1 VAPLLLPLLCALGL
15 GPARAAEPQVKLRV
29 DPQLIVDLAHDRPGE
44 DTIDAVTRFG
54 LWLRVPQGSGTFFA
68 GARGQHLVLWGPSGS
83 ELDGGG
89 LEAAFELRLDETGW
103 QGPAGPLWI
112 AAGNLYLPR
121 GALVAL
127 SPLDVLNGQDLRAGL
142 ATPPEVRRLPSP
154 AVQLELGQ
162 RWIWSA
168 TLLPVGAADRVPLWG
183 TDSSLIRQGMLEGA
197 VQDLAARPS
206 DPVVDDLYEDLFDVL
221 GQSLQELDAQ
231 TRRGLE
237 GALLSAGLPSPV
249 LDAAEVAGGL
259 KGSLGPVD
267 IELMAATLRA
277 RRPLIVASP
286 KVQEQ
291 LTAPTLPGV
300 ADLGDLAEL
309 LEDPIQLKRPRTGVF
324 GAAASGTAGAFG
336 LKAEGAFTTQRPIQT
351 AGVGGALSPVVSAAA
366 GVDRTLGTVVT
377 VGLEAR
383 FEHLTAPPPYP
394 LMFSQDDV
402 LMAAFLDA
410 RLLRQRLSLSGA
422 GLYDLNFSELA
433 LTPQA
438 SFAIDDRWR
447 VQLGALLVAGPRRA
461 PQTFEEALAYGG
473 GPIGALGDTEHVSVG
488 LSWAR

>member
-1 VAPLLLPLLCALGL
+1 VAPLLLPLLWALGL
-15 GPARAAEPQVKLRV
+15 GAARAAEPQVKVRV

-68 GARGQHLVLWGPSGS
+68 GARGQGLGLWGPSEDDDAS
-83 ELDGGG
+83 GG
-89 LEAAFELRLDETGW
+89 LETAFELRLDETGW

-121 GALVAL
+121 GALTAL
-127 SPLDVLNGQDLRAGL
+127 SPLDVLNGQDLQAGL
-142 ATPPEVRRLPSP
+142 ATPPEVRRLPTP

-197 VQDLAARPS
+197 VQGLGARPS
-206 DPVVDDLYEDLFDVL
+206 DALVDDLYAGIFDAL
-221 GQSLQELDAQ
+221 GQSLQDLDAQ

-237 GALLSAGLPSPV
+237 GALLSAGLPSP
-249 LDAAEVAGGL
+249 LRDAAEVAGGL
-259 KGSLGPVD
+259 EGSLGPLD
-267 IELMAATLRA
+267 IELMAASIRA

-286 KVQEQ
+286 EVQEQ
-291 LTAPTLPGV
+291 LAAETLPGA
-300 ADLGDLAEL
+300 ADLDNLPEL

-324 GAAASGTAGAFG
+324 GVAVSGTAGPWG
-336 LKAEGAFTTQRPIQT
+336 LKAEGAATTNRPVQ
-351 AGVGGALSPVVSAAA
+351 ARGVGGALSPALSAAA
-366 GVDRTLGTVVT
+366 GVDRLLGPVVN
-377 VGLEAR
+377 VGVEAR
-383 FEHLTAPPPYP
+383 FEHLTEPPPFA
-394 LMFSQDDV
+394 LMFSQNNV
-402 LMAAFLDA
+402 LMAAFVDA
-410 RLLRQRLSLSGA
+410 RLLRERLSLRGA

-438 SFAIDDRWR
+438 SFAINDRLR
-447 VQLGALLVAGPRRA
+447 AQVGALLVAGPCSA
-461 PQTFEEALAYGG
+461 PQTLDEALNYKG
-473 GPIGALGDTEHVSVG
+473 GPIGALSDTEHVSVG